1 MTHWLGDILAWLDS
15 VLPLAPRAAAE
26 QAVLAERGQA
36 LREDRSRRPEDDPA
50 GRWLRLPAWWQD
62 VNAWAQQRLTGSGWR
77 QPMKSDLQDVKIPL
91 AGCGQKACNPAGRHP
106 GHPNSHPV
114 HGDRIL
120 SHAGRYPRPTRHGG
134 AFGRKA

>member
-77 QPMKSDLQDVKIPL
+77 QPMKSDLQDVKIHLQVVDKRL
-91 AGCGQKACNPAGRHP
+91 ATMQADIQAIQTHIQ
-106 GHPNSHPV
+106 SME
-114 HGDRIL
+114 
-120 SHAGRYPRPTRHGG
+120 TE
-134 AFGRKA
+134 F